1 MIKRNKITLAFIS
14 VIVFV
19 VCLIAGVFFKPIFI
33 LAAVALAFY
42 LYIDKRYLRCP
53 HCGTFENLERL
64 FYAKTHVYHC
74 RHCGERIEIE

>member
-42 LYIDKRYLRCP
+42 LYIDKRYLRCL